1 MNIQLEKPFEFLR
14 RKEDNAYYEKGIVE
28 NWYKARAFVLD
39 RLKEVAFKPTDNDN
53 LNVFVY
59 ADHDEQHLSPL
70 MLAVVRQIALT
81 AHYLNFFEGNEKESP
96 RNRTVIT
103 IVSKNPNIKKEL
115 EKEEYLCNLLKYCKY
130 SEGDSAPQNEDSYV
144 DLEFHFVEKWTK
156 METYRFTEKSVE
168 DFCAMKINNGV
179 DIFSIDTRIAEYAQ
193 RMYSLGADFDNLP
206 AEDIH
211 CAKRYSAALDVFH
224 YKKLDGSPK
233 KLFKDNNHSLSLCD
247 IKEKISNIL
256 CADCFLVREKSI
268 EKCGGEN
275 SLKGH
280 ELWANFNESLSKSEH
295 ARWVVEKLI
304 LGYRPMNTE
313 ECFHYESLRVE
324 TNGKEKQN
332 KYQKSLKR
340 NDKDPAH
347 IDLCSYRELRRI
359 NPYDLKYDSFLMLA
373 IPFILEKI
381 NKKTI
386 TKNLYNIIKN
396 LFNKI
401 FMKTEKY
408 NPQPID
414 TSDIELPEEL
424 NSLLEAMAKNVHEIW
439 AQERIKQ
446 GWKYGE
452 KRDDAKKH
460 HPCLVPY
467 EELPEE
473 EKVYDRNTSVET
485 LKLILKLGF
494 KINK

>member
-1 MNIQLEKPFEFLR
+1 MNSQKEKPFEYLR

-39 RLKEVAFKPTDNDN
+39 RLKNVAFKPTDNDH
-53 LNVFVY
+53 LHVFVY
-59 ADHDEQHLSPL
+59 ADHDEHHLSPL
-70 MLAVVRQIALT
+70 MLSVVRQIALT
-81 AHYLNFFEGNEKESP
+81 AHYLNFFEGNETKSP
-96 RNRTVIT
+96 RNRTIIT

-130 SEGDSAPQNEDSYV
+130 SEGDSAPMNENSYI

-156 METYRFTEKSVE
+156 METFRFTEKNVE
-168 DFCAMKINNGV
+168 DFCARKIEKGI
-179 DIFSIDTRIAEYAQ
+179 DIFSIDTRMADYSS

-211 CAKRYSAALDVFH
+211 CTKRYSAALNVFH
-224 YKKLDGSPK
+224 YKKLDEPPVN
-233 KLFKDNNHSLSLCD
+233 LFEDKSHSLSLCE

-256 CADCFLVREKSI
+256 CADCFPIRQKSI
-268 EKCGGEN
+268 EKCGEE
-275 SLKGH
+275 SSHKGH
-280 ELWANFNESLSKSEH
+280 ELWADFNESLSKSEH

-313 ECFHYESLRVE
+313 EFFHYESLQVD
-324 TNGKEKQN
+324 TNGKDKQN

-347 IDLCSYRELRRI
+347 IDLCSYSELRRI
-359 NPYDLKYDSFLMLA
+359 NPKDLKYDSFLMLA
-373 IPFILEKI
+373 IPFILERVNRKS
-381 NKKTI
+381 T
-386 TKNLYNIIKN
+386 IKN
-396 LFNKI
+396 FFKRI
-401 FMKTEKY
+401 FMKSEEYT
-408 NPQPID
+408 PQPID
-414 TSDIELPEEL
+414 TSDIQLPEEL
-424 NSLLEAMAKNVHEIW
+424 NSLLEAMAKNVHENW

-452 KRDDAKKH
+452 KRDDKKKT
-460 HPCLVPY
+460 HPCLISY

-494 KINK
+494 KIETA